1 MAESERPRTTSEDE
15 ATELEVFALAEQFAA
30 ELRVGRA
37 PCLSAYLER
46 YPQYA
51 AQLTDFVADLLADEP
66 EAALGPAST
75 STALAPDTVRA
86 LDILF
91 AAEPTDE
98 QAHLAR
104 VAEQPAE
111 YVAGRGLLAAAHAKG
126 ISTHALAAA
135 TDLSPQLLSLLD
147 TKTVTGAEVPP
158 ALVARLGG
166 ALGLPPTQVKGLLRR
181 AEAPALPAEGLREL
195 LTMHPS
201 LRDEQ
206 RARWRRALG
215 G

>member
-1 MAESERPRTTSEDE
+1 
-15 ATELEVFALAEQFAA
+15 
-30 ELRVGRA
+30 
-37 PCLSAYLER
+37 
-46 YPQYA
+46 
-51 AQLTDFVADLLADEP
+51 
-66 EAALGPAST
+66 
-75 STALAPDTVRA
+75 VRA

-91 AAEPTDE
+91 AADATDE

-147 TKTVTGAEVPP
+147 TKTVTGAAVPP

-195 LTMHPS
+195 LTTHPS

>member
-15 ATELEVFALAEQFAA
+15 EAELEVLALAEQFAA
-30 ELRVGRA
+30 ELRAGRA
-37 PCLSAYLER
+37 PRLSAYLER

-51 AQLTDFVADLLADEP
+51 AQLTDFAADLLADEP
-66 EAALGPAST
+66 EAALGSAP
-75 STALAPDTVRA
+75 TALAPGTVRA

-91 AAEPTDE
+91 AAEATDE

-147 TKTVTGAEVPP
+147 TKTVAGTEVPP

-166 ALGLPPTQVKGLLRR
+166 ALGLPPTQVKGLPRR

-195 LTMHPS
+195 LTTHPS

>member
-15 ATELEVFALAEQFAA
+15 AAELEVLALAEQFAA
-30 ELRVGRA
+30 ELRAGRA
-37 PCLSAYLER
+37 PRLSAYLER

-51 AQLTDFVADLLADEP
+51 AQLTDFAADLLADEP
-66 EAALGPAST
+66 EAAPGSAPS
-75 STALAPDTVRA
+75 ALAPGTVRA

-91 AAEPTDE
+91 AAEATDE

-147 TKTVTGAEVPP
+147 TKTVAGTEVPP

-195 LTMHPS
+195 LTTHPS

>member
-15 ATELEVFALAEQFAA
+15 AAELEVLALAEQFAA
-30 ELRVGRA
+30 ELRAGRA
-37 PCLSAYLER
+37 PRLSAYLER

-51 AQLTDFVADLLADEP
+51 AQLTDFAADLLADEP
-66 EAALGPAST
+66 EAAPGSAPS
-75 STALAPDTVRA
+75 ALAPGTVRA

-91 AAEPTDE
+91 AAEATDE

-147 TKTVTGAEVPP
+147 TKTVAGTEVPP

-166 ALGLPPTQVKGLLRR
+166 ALGLPPTQVKGLRRR

-195 LTMHPS
+195 LTTHPS

>member
-1 MAESERPRTTSEDE
+1 
-15 ATELEVFALAEQFAA
+15 VVALAEQFAM
-30 ELRVGRA
+30 ELRAGRE
-37 PCLSAYLER
+37 PRLSAYLER

-51 AQLTDFVADLLADEP
+51 EQLTDFLAELLADEP
-66 EAALGPAST
+66 EAAPGSAPA
-75 STALAPDTVRA
+75 ALAPGTVRA

-91 AAEPTDE
+91 APQAAHE
-98 QAHLAR
+98 QTHLAR

-111 YVAGRGLLAAAHAKG
+111 YVAGWGLLATAHARG
-126 ISTHALAAA
+126 ISTDALAAA

-147 TKTVTGAEVPP
+147 TKAVAAAEVPP
-158 ALVARLGG
+158 TLVARLGG

-181 AEAPALPAEGLREL
+181 EEAPALPAEGLREL
-195 LTMHPS
+195 LTTHPS
-201 LRDEQ
+201 LRGEQ

>member
-15 ATELEVFALAEQFAA
+15 AAELEVLALAEQFAA
-30 ELRVGRA
+30 ELRAGRA
-37 PCLSAYLER
+37 PRLSAYLER

-51 AQLTDFVADLLADEP
+51 AQLTDFAADLLADEP
-66 EAALGPAST
+66 EAAPGSAP
-75 STALAPDTVRA
+75 TALAPGTVRA

-91 AAEPTDE
+91 AAEATDE
-98 QAHLAR
+98 QTHLAR

-195 LTMHPS
+195 LTTHPS

-206 RARWRRALG
+206 RAHWRRALG

>member
-15 ATELEVFALAEQFAA
+15 AAELEVLALAEQFAA
-30 ELRVGRA
+30 ELRAGRA
-37 PCLSAYLER
+37 PRLSAYLER

-51 AQLTDFVADLLADEP
+51 AQLTDFAADLLADEP
-66 EAALGPAST
+66 EAAPGSAPS
-75 STALAPDTVRA
+75 ALAPGTVRA

-91 AAEPTDE
+91 AAEATDE

-147 TKTVTGAEVPP
+147 TKTVAGTEVPP

-166 ALGLPPTQVKGLLRR
+166 ALGLPPTQVKGLLRQ

-195 LTMHPS
+195 LTTHPS

>member
-15 ATELEVFALAEQFAA
+15 AAELEVLALAEQFAA
-30 ELRVGRA
+30 ELRAGRA
-37 PCLSAYLER
+37 PHLSAYLER

-51 AQLTDFVADLLADEP
+51 AQLTDFAADLLADEP
-66 EAALGPAST
+66 EAAPGSAP
-75 STALAPDTVRA
+75 TALAPGTVRA

-91 AAEPTDE
+91 AAEATDE
-98 QAHLAR
+98 QTHLAR

-147 TKTVTGAEVPP
+147 TKTVAGTEVPP

-181 AEAPALPAEGLREL
+181 AEAPPLPAEGLREL
-195 LTMHPS
+195 LTTHPS

>member
-15 ATELEVFALAEQFAA
+15 AAELEVLALAEQFAA
-30 ELRVGRA
+30 ELRAGRA
-37 PCLSAYLER
+37 PRLSAYLER

-51 AQLTDFVADLLADEP
+51 AQLTDFAADLLADEP
-66 EAALGPAST
+66 EEATPGSAPS
-75 STALAPDTVRA
+75 ALAPGTVRA
-86 LDILF
+86 LDMLF
-91 AAEPTDE
+91 AAEATDE
-98 QAHLAR
+98 QTHLAR

-147 TKTVTGAEVPP
+147 TKTVAGTEVPP

-166 ALGLPPTQVKGLLRR
+166 ALGLPPTQVKGLRRR

-195 LTMHPS
+195 LTTHPS

>member
-1 MAESERPRTTSEDE
+1 MAESERLRTTSEDE
-15 ATELEVFALAEQFAA
+15 AAELEVLALAEQFAA
-30 ELRVGRA
+30 ELRAGRA
-37 PCLSAYLER
+37 PRLSAYLAR

-51 AQLTDFVADLLADEP
+51 AQLTDFAADLLADEP
-66 EAALGPAST
+66 EAAPGSAP
-75 STALAPDTVRA
+75 TALAPGTVRA

-91 AAEPTDE
+91 AAEATDE
-98 QAHLAR
+98 QTHLAR

-147 TKTVTGAEVPP
+147 TKTVAGTEVPP

-195 LTMHPS
+195 LTTHPS

>member
-15 ATELEVFALAEQFAA
+15 AAELEVLALAEQFAA
-30 ELRVGRA
+30 ELRAGRQ
-37 PCLSAYLER
+37 PRLSAYLER

-51 AQLTDFVADLLADEP
+51 AQLTDFVAELLADEP
-66 EAALGPAST
+66 EAAPRSAPT
-75 STALAPDTVRA
+75 SLAPGTVRA

-91 AAEPTDE
+91 APEATDE

-104 VAEQPAE
+104 VAEQPAT
-111 YVAGRGLLAAAHAKG
+111 YSAGRGLLAAAHAKG
-126 ISTHALAAA
+126 ISTDALAAA

-147 TKTVTGAEVPP
+147 TKALAGAEVPP

-166 ALGLPPTQVKGLLRR
+166 ALGLPPTQIKGLLRR

-195 LTMHPS
+195 LTTHPS

-206 RARWRRALG
+206 RARWRRALDG
-215 G
+215 

>member
-1 MAESERPRTTSEDE
+1 
-15 ATELEVFALAEQFAA
+15 
-30 ELRVGRA
+30 
-37 PCLSAYLER
+37 
-46 YPQYA
+46 
-51 AQLTDFVADLLADEP
+51 VADLLADEP
-66 EAALGPAST
+66 EAAPGSAST
-75 STALAPDTVRA
+75 ATALAPGTMRA
-86 LDILF
+86 LDVLF
-91 AAEPTDE
+91 AAEATDE

-111 YVAGRGLLAAAHAKG
+111 YVTGRGLLAAAHAKG

-135 TDLSPQLLSLLD
+135 TATGLSPRLLSLLD
-147 TKTVTGAEVPP
+147 TQTVAGAEVPA

-181 AEAPALPAEGLREL
+181 AEAPALPAEDLREL
-195 LTMHPS
+195 LTTHPS
-201 LRDEQ
+201 RRDEQ